1 MEERALAWRPFACAQ
16 LIFKIWK
23 TGLLRKRNR
32 EIIFARYLNHTLV
45 AGKRAFFMG
54 ILREEKSMDRCL
66 SETISELS
74 TRGLEVRP
82 HQIHHALRMG
92 RIEKPRLNAALNYLF
107 NPEQVNQLEAYFA
120 SPVRPGRPK
129 KTQDA

>member
-1 MEERALAWRPFACAQ
+1 MEEQPLGRRPFACAQ

-32 EIIFARYLNHTLV
+32 EIIFARYLSHTLV